1 MASNMKE
8 IKARISSINNSKQ
21 ITSAMNIVSSTKF
34 KKFQVL
40 TFKTREYEK
49 SLEYALYNL
58 LNHMGNRHNI
68 LFEGKKEVKNVGIVV
83 MTSDRG
89 LCGSF
94 NSNTLKKTDK
104 MIKRFKKEGKNVSI
118 ISIGRKARDY
128 CKTRNIDVDAEY
140 IQLIPETMFSKA
152 KILSE
157 DIVDFYL
164 SDQYDEVYLIYSK
177 FVSVINYNLV
187 EERILP
193 FSRPTGLKISK
204 ESEEVKDKRY
214 IFEPDENQVLV
225 EFLPKL
231 LNNKLYQALLENSAS
246 EHSARM
252 SAMKNASESATEIIN
267 RLTLEY
273 NRIRQSLI
281 TQELSEI
288 VGGSEAIK

>member
-1 MASNMKE
+1 M
-8 IKARISSINNSKQ
+8 
-21 ITSAMNIVSSTKF
+21 V
-34 KKFQVL
+34 
-40 TFKTREYEK
+40 
-49 SLEYALYNL
+49 
-58 LNHMGNRHNI
+58 
-68 LFEGKKEVKNVGIVV
+68 
-83 MTSDRG
+83 
-89 LCGSF
+89 
-94 NSNTLKKTDK
+94 
-104 MIKRFKKEGKNVSI
+104 KRFTKEGKNVSI
-118 ISIGRKARDY
+118 IAIGRKARDY
-128 CKTRNIDVDAEY
+128 CKTRDINVDAEY

-152 KILSE
+152 KIISE

-177 FVSVINYNLV
+177 FVSVIHYNLV

-214 IFEPDENQVLV
+214 IFEPNENQVLV

-252 SAMKNASESATEIIN
+252 SAMKNASDSATEIIN
-267 RLTLEY
+267 KLTLEY

-288 VGGSEAIK
+288 VGGSQAIK

>member
-8 IKARISSINNSKQ
+8 IKARINSINNSKQ

-58 LNHMGNRHNI
+58 LNHIGNRHNI
-68 LFEGKKEVKNVGIVV
+68 LFEGKKEVKNIGIVV
-83 MTSDRG
+83 ITSDRG

-94 NSNTLKKTDK
+94 NSNCLKKMDK
-104 MIKRFKKEGKNVSI
+104 MVKRFTKEGKNVSI
-118 ISIGRKARDY
+118 IAIGRKARDY
-128 CKTRNIDVDAEY
+128 CKTRDINVDAEY

-152 KILSE
+152 KIISE

-177 FVSVINYNLV
+177 FVSVIHYNLV
-187 EERILP
+187 EERIFP

-214 IFEPDENQVLV
+214 IFEPNENQVLV

-252 SAMKNASESATEIIN
+252 SAMKNASDSATEIIN
-267 RLTLEY
+267 KLTLEY

-288 VGGSEAIK
+288 VGGSQAIK